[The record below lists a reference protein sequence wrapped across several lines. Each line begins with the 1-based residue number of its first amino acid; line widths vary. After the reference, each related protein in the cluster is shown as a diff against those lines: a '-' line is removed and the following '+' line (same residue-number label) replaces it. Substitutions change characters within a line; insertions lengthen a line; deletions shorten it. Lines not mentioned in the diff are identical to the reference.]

1 MNKQLLIGV
10 LMLGLVSF
18 SCGNSKNT
26 GSNTE
31 GNMLKNLSFTADTVL
46 VDPGDYLLNLQFG
59 LLKADFSDDGKY
71 LYHLH
76 PSDQVLSVIDL
87 DKLKIERQIKYEKE
101 GPNGMPDFAITT
113 QFLGDNKLLF
123 LGMQNSGIFNLK
135 AEKLTSL
142 NRDSVKLEGITTE
155 KDYTFFYQLEAAP
168 KHDLLFSV
176 PNNVESAQY
185 SLGIFDMDSLNGKVM
200 GLPEF
205 GFLSNF
211 ELIFREGRSSS
222 TANTASVQ
230 LSTERD
236 QVLVYSQGTSSFYR
250 YYILKDT
257 LVFKTYEHKLVPN
270 QKTPPASPQLKSK
283 EEFDEA
289 VTYTK
294 DQISFGDFLWDE
306 NRGQYFRFGSIRK
319 PILDPQA
326 PPKNEVFLFAYDQ
339 DFNLIGEVELEELN
353 FQPSWPFFKDG
364 KLWSYVNVD
373 DELGFA
379 VFTFNL

>member
-31 GNMLKNLSFTADTVL
+31 GNMLENLSFTSDTVL
-46 VDPGDYLLNLQFG
+46 VDPGDQLINLQFA
-59 LLKADFSDDGKY
+59 LLKSDLSEDRKY

-87 DKLKIERQIKYEKE
+87 DELKIERQIQYEKE
-101 GPNGMPDFAITT
+101 GPNGMPDFAISI
-113 QFLGDNKLLF
+113 QYLEENNFLF
-123 LGMQNSGIFNLK
+123 LGMQNTGIFNLE
-135 AEKLTSL
+135 AEKLKVLT
-142 NRDSVKLEGITTE
+142 RDSIRLEGITTE
-155 KDYTFFYQLEAAP
+155 HDYTFFYQLEAESR
-168 KHDLLFSV
+168 HNLLFSV
-176 PNNVESAQY
+176 PNNVESSQY
-185 SLGIFDMDSLNGKVM
+185 SLAIFDMDSLKGKVI

-236 QVLVYSQGTSSFYR
+236 QVLIYSQGTSGLYR
-250 YYILKDT
+250 YDILKDT
-257 LVFKTYEHKLVPN
+257 LVFKTNEHKLVPN
-270 QKTPPASPQLKSK
+270 QKIPPTSRESKSK
-283 EEFDEA
+283 QEFDEA
-289 VTYTK
+289 VNSTRN
-294 DQISFGDFLWDE
+294 QISFGDFLWDE
-306 NRGQYFRFGSIRK
+306 SRDFYFRFGSIRK
-319 PILDPQA
+319 PLLDPEA
-326 PPKNEVFLFAYDQ
+326 PAKNEVFLFAYDK
-339 DFNLIGEVELEELN
+339 DLNLVGELEMEGLN
-353 FQPSWPFFKDG
+353 FQPAWPFFKDG
-364 KLWSYVNVD
+364 KLWSYVNVN

-379 VFTFNL
+379 VMDFKF

>member
-26 GSNTE
+26 GSNSE
-31 GNMLKNLSFTADTVL
+31 GKMLENLSFTSDTVL
-46 VDPGDYLLNLQFG
+46 VDPGDQLINLQFG
-59 LLKADFSDDGKY
+59 LLKADFSEDGKY

-76 PSDQVLSVIDL
+76 PSDQVLSVINL
-87 DKLKIERQIKYEKE
+87 DALKIEKQIQFERE
-101 GPNGMPDFAITT
+101 GPNGIPDFAITT

-123 LGMQNSGIFNLK
+123 LGMQNSGIFNLE

-168 KHDLLFSV
+168 KHNLLFSI

-185 SLGIFDMDSLNGKVM
+185 SLAIFDMDFLNGKVI

-230 LSTERD
+230 LRTELD

-250 YYILKDT
+250 YDILKDT

-270 QKTPPASPQLKSK
+270 QKTPPASRQLKSK

-289 VTYTK
+289 VNYAK
-294 DQISFGDFLWDE
+294 DQISFGDFLWDKS
-306 NRGQYFRFGSIRK
+306 RDLYFRFGSIRK
-319 PILDPQA
+319 PLLDPEA
-326 PPKNEVFLFAYDQ
+326 PAKNEVFLFAYDS
-339 DFNLIGEVELEELN
+339 DFNLLGEVEIKELN

-364 KLWSYVNVD
+364 KLWSYVNVN

-379 VFTFNL
+379 VMNFKF